1 MAIFSFS
8 GIPVPFSKGF
18 WENVPGILAQAKD
31 AIPNNPNVGYN
42 RPVYTKTVDE
52 QLQDNRPSYAVA
64 PNNSDIGYTQP
75 AYAKPYTPEVLPDNR
90 PSYATPVHNPN
101 VGYDRPSY
109 ATASNVADIGYARPS
124 YTYGP
129 HMSAEELAAGIMA
142 GKFGNGANRKAQL
155 AQMGYSPEEIAAAQG
170 LINQRM
176 ASPRAAVSRH
186 VPRSAPVSAPVSA
199 PPPQAYAYQNV
210 PAPAP
215 VSQEPEW
222 GTYDYYR
229 KYVLKG

>member
-1 MAIFSFS
+1 MLFWDNKPLFATNAPPP
-8 GIPVPFSKGF
+8 GYVPKTPSITMPDYVNPDLGF
-18 WENVPGILAQAKD
+18 ARPSYEVPQ
-31 AIPNNPNVGYN
+31 NRNVGYD
-42 RPVYTKTVDE
+42 RPSYTVTVPVVGYDRPSYAQTVDE

-64 PNNSDIGYTQP
+64 P
-75 AYAKPYTPEVLPDNR
+75 
-90 PSYATPVHNPN
+90 HNDN
-101 VGYDRPSY
+101 VGY
-109 ATASNVADIGYARPS
+109 GRPS

-142 GKFGNGANRKAQL
+142 GKFGNGAARKAQL
-155 AQMGYSPEEIAAAQG
+155 ARMGYSPEEIAAAQG

-176 ASPRAAVSRH
+176 ASPRAAVSRR
-186 VPRSAPVSAPVSA
+186 VPRSVPVSVPVSA
-199 PPPQAYAYQNV
+199 PPPQAYAYQNA